1 MSMIE
6 INGVKVNQIK
16 ERFLRRFLEAVEKEK
31 HVQRVYLFG
40 SVLEERCTE
49 ESDIDFYIV
58 GDVTLFKTGNLF
70 SRLKEY
76 MNDYDSWDITETDII
91 YRNKVKHELEDLSEG
106 FIKKENL
113 FYEKG

>member
-1 MSMIE
+1 MSINIRYKTLLIRLKYGILIYVVVYPLSIRRELSMSMVE

-49 ESDIDFYIV
+49 V
-58 GDVTLFKTGNLF
+58 
-70 SRLKEY
+70 
-76 MNDYDSWDITETDII
+76 
-91 YRNKVKHELEDLSEG
+91 
-106 FIKKENL
+106 
-113 FYEKG
+113 